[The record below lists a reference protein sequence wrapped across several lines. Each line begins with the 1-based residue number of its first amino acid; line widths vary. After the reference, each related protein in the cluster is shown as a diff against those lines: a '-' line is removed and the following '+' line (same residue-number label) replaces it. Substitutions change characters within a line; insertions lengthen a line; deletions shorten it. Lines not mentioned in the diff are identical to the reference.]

1 MTKFELK
8 ENEKR
13 LLKIARLSGRIVRI
27 NEQGENELW
36 TKHGIS
42 DRRFKT
48 LCKNKIFKND
58 KQNNRTDI
66 IVGPKGEQH
75 IKNEISDFKYHAATE
90 RHDEALFR
98 AADDLSPAELDSAMT
113 ANEFRNNVAHDAPER
128 NGPEFIYYS
137 EEYEE
142 WVAVEVI
149 TASYSNAMVQSKI
162 EWAKQTGIRIKII
175 DIDGNRGG
183 FY

>member
-1 MTKFELK
+1 MAFELK
-8 ENEKR
+8 PNEKR
-13 LLKIARLSGRIVRI
+13 LLQIMRLTGRAIRI
-27 NEQGENELW
+27 NEDGENELW
-36 TKHGIS
+36 HKHGIS

-58 KQNNRTDI
+58 KQNNQTDI
-66 IVGPKGEQH
+66 VLGPKGEQH
-75 IKNEISDFKYHAATE
+75 IKQNVSDFKYHEATE

-98 AADDLSPAELDSAMT
+98 EVDDLKPSELDSAMT
-113 ANEFRNNVAHDAPER
+113 ANEFRHNINPDAPTQ
-128 NGPEFIYYS
+128 NCPEVIYYS

-162 EWAKQTGIRIKII
+162 EWARQVGVRIKIV